1 MLTRQIVMPIIY
13 TYFHIKY
20 FVLFVLSVFV
30 FGKYSIKRVHIIN
43 FLKYAYF
50 RAVNALDGMKG

>member
-13 TYFHIKY
+13 TYFHIK
-20 FVLFVLSVFV
+20 FFVLSVFV